1 MRRLQFHHREIMR
14 RLFAGRK
21 QCEIASD
28 MGLSE
33 VSVSRIVNDPLFR
46 RERLRVQENTDKGI
60 VDFHLEVSQ
69 AADMALDCLKEILQ
83 DETMSPR
90 LRFQAAKWL
99 LDRAGVRKS
108 ANASVPGVEKEV
120 KRDYF

>member
-1 MRRLQFHHREIMR
+1 VRRLQFHHREIMR
-14 RLFAGRK
+14 RLFAGQK
-21 QCEIASD
+21 QREIASD
-28 MGLSE
+28 MGMHE

-60 VDFHLEVSQ
+60 ADFHGEVSQ

-83 DETMSPR
+83 DEKMSPR

-99 LDRAGVRKS
+99 LDCAGV
-108 ANASVPGVEKEV
+108 KEV
-120 KRDYF
+120 KRGDF